1 MVARSSGPLQGWD
14 LDDPEQCRSLVV
26 ALEFAIMG
34 VPNRNSSVFRQL
46 NDHQY
51 TSLERLAHEIQR
63 STDARELVTGFLT
76 FEQNRNRNNAQL
88 VNAAYIMNDNLIEYN
103 RSIQH
108 QPGLAATSAARLP
121 ARHSLPP
128 RPTPKEKDA
137 NSTSKKDYEDESDQD
152 ADIPNTNLY
161 RPLGAQRSPQE
172 TAVGGFVVSN
182 MATSPQES
190 IPAATRG
197 NLGGPGV
204 NPLRE
209 GSGAQDLGPRHLLPR
224 ISAIPPNG
232 ISFAQTSVVPGA
244 QVLSTPLNRERF
256 GRPAPQSDSGR
267 MGNRS
272 RPRPIAPRPGPA
284 PLVGG
289 LRANPRQ
296 ARKSAAEDDYEDE
309 DEYDDEPSMND
320 HASSLSMKK
329 KAGDK
334 AKHKPRKRRGAEPL
348 DEDLDKTNAVLHQP
362 DPTKLKLHFRTRHTN
377 KRTGEVTDDL
387 VKNKYRH
394 KVDWNSR
401 EDIKKLN
408 AWRSQ
413 ILSRNFRISKKK
425 REYWLVSEQANV
437 MNLIYEQLQSR
448 PTLRWAKL
456 ANDYNHQFHETIQ
469 PAGSRL
475 LNTAKRVHNT
485 ISQDRQTPWRTR
497 ASIEHAAWKWPQY
510 QTVVAKSKARQG
522 AQAGTDD
529 DANASSDGNETDTW
543 SDDESELPDPSPKQ
557 VATPKSGPNTKPTG
571 SSTKPTS
578 GNKRK
583 KPPGRPMK
591 KPIDY
596 NQPKSTSTVSDES
609 SSEYDTDCDE
619 TTEDDDPVDD
629 EPAPKRQKAS
639 PNTPAKAAPK
649 AASKATPKATPQTT
663 PKAAPK
669 STPKGNPKGNPKGG
683 KKGGKDDNDGPTFP
697 GLSKKPAP

>member
-1 MVARSSGPLQGWD
+1 MVAQSSGPLQGWD

-34 VPNRNSSVFRQL
+34 VPNRNSTVFRQL

-63 STDARELVTGFLT
+63 STDVREFVTEFLT
-76 FEQNRNRNNAQL
+76 FEQNRNQNDAQL
-88 VNAAYIMNDNLIEYN
+88 VNAAYIMTENLIDFN
-103 RSIQH
+103 RIIQH

-128 RPTPKEKDA
+128 RPTPKEKHA
-137 NSTSKKDYEDESDQD
+137 NSTSQKDSDDESDQD

-161 RPLGAQRSPQE
+161 LPLGAQRDPRE
-172 TAVGGFVVSN
+172 TALGGFVVSN

-190 IPAATRG
+190 IPVAPRG

-209 GSGAQDLGPRHLLPR
+209 GSGAQDLGPRHLLPP
-224 ISAIPPNG
+224 ISAVPAPIG
-232 ISFAQTSVVPGA
+232 ISFAETSDVPGA

-256 GRPAPQSDSGR
+256 GRPAPQSDPGR

-284 PLVGG
+284 PPVGG

-296 ARKSAAEDDYEDE
+296 ARKRAAEDDYEDE

-348 DEDLDKTNAVLHQP
+348 DEHLDKTNAVLHQP
-362 DPTKLKLHFRTRHTN
+362 DPTKLKLHFHTRHTN
-377 KRTGEVTDDL
+377 KKTGEVTVEL

-394 KVDWNSR
+394 KVDWSSR
-401 EDIKKLN
+401 EHIKKLN

-413 ILSRNFRISKKK
+413 ILSRNFRIEKKK

-437 MNLIYEQLQSR
+437 MNLIYQQLQSR

-456 ANDYNHQFHETIQ
+456 ANDYNRQFHETIQ

-475 LNTAKRVHNT
+475 LNTAKRVNNT

-510 QTVVAKSKARQG
+510 QAVAAKSKARQD

-543 SDDESELPDPSPKQ
+543 SDDESELPDPSQKQ
-557 VATPKSGPNTKPTG
+557 VATPESG

-591 KPIDY
+591 KPIDF
-596 NQPKSTSTVSDES
+596 NRAKSTSTVSDES

-619 TTEDDDPVDD
+619 TSEDDEPVDN
-629 EPAPKRQKAS
+629 EPAPKRQKAN
-639 PNTPAKAAPK
+639 PKTPAKATPKAASKATPK
-649 AASKATPKATPQTT
+649 AASKATPKATPKVT

-669 STPKGNPKGNPKGG
+669 STPKGNPKGG
-683 KKGGKDDNDGPTFP
+683 KKGGKDDDDGPTFP